1 MFHTETKREQ
11 KKWTGAGRENRLSGI
26 IWAVCSKLLRTVSK
40 QRRNLRGVCE
50 CKCGKC
56 LLRDFLPRGSSTAA
70 KNTPYFSRH
79 FPDVFCVT
87 SKDKHT
93 HSFTRA
99 FQTDVSQMDLGNFVA
114 SFIPFSIL
122 NDH

>member
-93 HSFTRA
+93 HTVLQGLFR
-99 FQTDVSQMDLGNFVA
+99 QTHHKWILG
-114 SFIPFSIL
+114 IL
-122 NDH
+122 LLLLFLSAY